1 VSLTRIFWMF
11 FRAGLAF
18 GGGLAILPV
27 LENERVS
34 RRRIVSTF
42 L

>member
-1 VSLTRIFWMF
+1 VSLTRIVWMF

-18 GGGLAILPV
+18 GGGPAIRAV
-27 LENERVS
+27 LENEVVS
-34 RRRIVSTF
+34 RRRIVSAF